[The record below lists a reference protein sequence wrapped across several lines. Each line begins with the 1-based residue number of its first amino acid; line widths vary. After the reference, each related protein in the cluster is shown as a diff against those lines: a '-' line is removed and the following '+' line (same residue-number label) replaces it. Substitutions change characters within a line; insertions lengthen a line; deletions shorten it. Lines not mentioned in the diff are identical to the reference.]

1 MVNVRLLETRDIER
15 IVELEKAYLKETLG
29 EALLKEEQKRMNRE
43 GDGVCFYVIEYNHIV
58 IGYIGRYYFLHEAE
72 ILNFVIDE
80 AYQRQGFGQLLLDSV
95 VADLKDVKKITLEV
109 RASNE
114 KAIRFYQ
121 KNGFV
126 CVGKRKAYYQNQE
139 DALLLLKEYI

>member
-1 MVNVRLLETRDIER
+1 MVNVRLLEPRDIQR

-29 EALLKEEQKRMNRE
+29 EELLKEEQKRMNRE
-43 GDGVCFYVIEYNHIV
+43 GDGVCFYVMEYNHRV

-80 AYQRQGFGQLLLDSV
+80 AYQRQGFGQLLWDCV
-95 VADLKDVKKITLEV
+95 VTDLKDVKKITLEV
-109 RASNE
+109 RSSNE

-121 KNGFV
+121 KNGFI

>member
-1 MVNVRLLETRDIER
+1 MVNIRLLEQRDIQR
-15 IVELEKAYLKETLG
+15 IVQLEKAYLKETLG
-29 EALLKEEQKRMNRE
+29 EELLQEEQKRMNRK
-43 GDGVCFYVIEYNHIV
+43 GDGVCFYVVEYNQKV
-58 IGYIGRYYFLHEAE
+58 VGYIGRYYFLYEAE

-80 AYQRQGFGQLLLDSV
+80 PYQRQGLGQLLWDSMIT
-95 VADLKDVKKITLEV
+95 DLKDVKKITLEV
-109 RASNE
+109 RSSNE

-126 CVGKRKAYYQNQE
+126 CVGKRVAYYQNQE

>member
-1 MVNVRLLETRDIER
+1 MVNVRLLEPRDIQH

-29 EALLKEEQKRMNRE
+29 EELLKEEQKRMSRE
-43 GDGVCFYVIEYNHIV
+43 EDGVCFYVIEYNHIV

-80 AYQRQGFGQLLLDSV
+80 AYQRQGFGQLLWDSV
-95 VADLKDVKKITLEV
+95 VKDLKDVKKITLEV
-109 RASNE
+109 RSSNE

-126 CVGKRKAYYQNQE
+126 CVGKRIAYYQNQE